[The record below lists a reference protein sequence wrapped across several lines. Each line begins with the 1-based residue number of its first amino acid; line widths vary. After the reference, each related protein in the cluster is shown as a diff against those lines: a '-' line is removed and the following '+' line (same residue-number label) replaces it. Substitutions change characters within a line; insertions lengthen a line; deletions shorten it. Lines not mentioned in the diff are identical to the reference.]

1 MIRDAIKEA
10 MKLRKVK
17 QKDLADFAGV
27 TKGTMSAFLAGRINL
42 GLDKIEMI
50 FRFLNIELAIKHS
63 GEGEQV
69 QVFSDKRAY

>member
-1 MIRDAIKEA
+1 

-69 QVFSDKRAY
+69 QVFSNKRAY